1 MTLEKAVRQ
10 KLSKWQHPGTSRQH
24 CIVPDE
30 GAGWVVTLAADR
42 SDELGCLVW
51 ELAVQRSAGPLG
63 DDAGALRAWADR
75 IAARA
80 TGLLEPLRV
89 VEVDVP
95 RLQAQLRSQSP
106 SVRDEHGFYYEVIL
120 TAAGAAAFRRYRAA
134 QGDQHRVQVAFALTH
149 EALAKL
155 AADLTAEK

>member
-1 MTLEKAVRQ
+1 MTLEKTVRQ
-10 KLSKWQHPGTSRQH
+10 KLSKWSHPGGRQH

-30 GAGWVVTLAADR
+30 GAGWTMTLAADR
-42 SDELGCLVW
+42 CDELGCLIW
-51 ELAVQRSAGPLG
+51 ELTVQHSAGAIAT
-63 DDAGALRAWADR
+63 DAAGLRARAER
-75 IAARA
+75 VAARA

-89 VEVDVP
+89 VEVDAP

-106 SVRDEHGFYYEVIL
+106 SQRDEQNFYYEVLL
-120 TAAGAAAFRRYRAA
+120 TASGSGTVRRYQAA
-134 QGDQHRVQVAFALTH
+134 QGKEHRTQVLFALTH